1 MTIPT
6 TTETALDI
14 EALSRAIAASDFD
27 AVGALLTDDVEWIE
41 VDERTR
47 PATPAV
53 LRGRDAVVGTL
64 REAHAREIVTVVDD
78 AFAAGDR
85 AALRLVCRYA
95 SGGEVVCNALVDVRD
110 GRIARFSGVQAWDE

>member
-6 TTETALDI
+6 TPTAFDLD
-14 EALSRAIAASDFD
+14 ALSRAIAASDFD
-27 AVGALLTDDVEWIE
+27 AVGAMLADDVEWIE

-47 PATPAV
+47 PAAPAV
-53 LRGRDAVVGTL
+53 LRGRDAVVATL

-95 SGGEVVCNALVDVRD
+95 SGGEVVCNALVDVVD